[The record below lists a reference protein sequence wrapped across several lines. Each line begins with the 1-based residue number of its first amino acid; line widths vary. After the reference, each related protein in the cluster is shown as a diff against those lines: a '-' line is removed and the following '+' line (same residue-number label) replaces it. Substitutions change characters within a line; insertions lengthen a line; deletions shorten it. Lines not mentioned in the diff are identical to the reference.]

1 MAEINTYPLQHQ
13 LLPSKSVQTVVC
25 RQKQNNAIIGFS
37 AYFRLGQFFEIIIQL
52 PHLLRYYY
60 VSLSVNFSHTLFV
73 IPTMLHTKIQSH
85 CDTV

>member
-25 RQKQNNAIIGFS
+25 RQKQNKANWIQRLFS
-37 AYFRLGQFFEIIIQL
+37 IVTIFQISIQM
-52 PHLLRYYY
+52 PHLLHYSC

-73 IPTMLHTKIQSH
+73 IPTKLHTKIQSH